1 MKLLP
6 EEKLRTVFAKLEGT
20 GGLYVSI
27 QETGEVLAIGAHNR
41 FNAASTIKI
50 PILALLLKDG
60 EEGRLDLKKPIPML
74 PENRVKG
81 SGVLKSLG
89 SDVCMSLLDYA
100 VLMIIISDN
109 SATNM
114 VIDAVG
120 IDRANAFFAE
130 NGWKDTHLA
139 AKIYFPLPEL
149 PDDTRDLDKTSAA
162 DLGNMLER
170 LMAGTL
176 VSQSVSRKMLQIM
189 AAQQGGKLT
198 RDLPVLRCQNPT
210 MELPEIPENKILM
223 PSKGGSISNKY
234 LHDAAVMLLP
244 NGRKAA
250 IAVMTATSDTKNA
263 SDILAQTARCV
274 YDALRSNGE

>member
-6 EEKLRTVFAKLEGT
+6 KEKLRAIFSELEGD

-27 QETGEVLAIGAHNR
+27 PETGEVLAIGEHNR
-41 FNAASTIKI
+41 YNAASTIKI

-60 EEGRLDLKKPIPML
+60 EEGRLDLGKPIPVL

-89 SDVCMSLLDYA
+89 PDVQMSLWDYA

-109 SATNM
+109 TATNM

-130 NGWKDTHLA
+130 NGWNDTHLA
-139 AKIYFPLPEL
+139 AKIFFPLPTL
-149 PDDTRDLDKTSAA
+149 PDGTRDLDKTSAA
-162 DLGNMLER
+162 DLGNMMEQL
-170 LMAGTL
+170 LAGTL
-176 VSQSVSRKMLQIM
+176 VSKSVSRQMLQIM

-198 RDLPVLRCQNPT
+198 RDLPILRCPNPT
-210 MELPEIPENKILM
+210 MELPEIPEDKLLM
-223 PSKGGSISNKY
+223 PSKGGSITNKY

-250 IAVMTATSDTKNA
+250 IGVMTATTDNQKA
-263 SDILAQTARCV
+263 GDILARVAVTV
-274 YDALRSNGE
+274 YEALR

>member
-6 EEKLRTVFAKLEGT
+6 EEKLRAIFSELEGD

-27 QETGEVLAIGAHNR
+27 PETGEVLAIGEHNR
-41 FNAASTIKI
+41 YNAASTIKI

-60 EEGRLDLKKPIPML
+60 EEGRLDLEKPIPVL

-89 SDVCMSLLDYA
+89 SDVQMSLWDYA

-109 SATNM
+109 TATNM

-130 NGWKDTHLA
+130 NGWNDTHLV
-139 AKIYFPLPEL
+139 AKIFFPLPTL
-149 PDDTRDLDKTSAA
+149 PDGTRDLDKTSAA
-162 DLGNMLER
+162 DLGNMMEQL
-170 LMAGTL
+170 LAGTL
-176 VSQSVSRKMLQIM
+176 VSKSVSRQMLQIM

-198 RDLPVLRCQNPT
+198 RDLPILRCPNPT
-210 MELPEIPENKILM
+210 MELPEIPEDKLLM
-223 PSKGGSISNKY
+223 PSKGGSITNKY

-250 IAVMTATSDTKNA
+250 IGVMTATTDNQKA
-263 SDILAQTARCV
+263 GEILSQVAQAV
-274 YDALRSNGE
+274 YETLL